1 MQKPSRLSVS
11 WVSCGLLLGTIL
23 TVSKASN
30 LFAFGYHIDFHARD
44 SSTDQLEKEYNAK
57 MEQRKKE
64 KEEKERKDKEEK
76 ERKDKD
82 KKK

>member
-1 MQKPSRLSVS
+1 MQKLSRLSVS

-23 TVSKASN
+23 TVSNASN

-64 KEEKERKDKEEK
+64 KEEKERKDK
-76 ERKDKD
+76 D